1 MAEKDDEKDYL
12 KQLEQWKKRYEAE
25 AEDGDE
31 PESPKQ
37 LFRQVSHI
45 ALYLSYDLID
55 KLRWWEKDTLQ
66 LSDDE
71 IEKRLPHMASLLDK
85 LKIAY
90 VEFSEVDF

>member
-1 MAEKDDEKDYL
+1 MAEKDDEKDHL
-12 KQLEQWKKRYEAE
+12 RQLEEWKERYEAD
-25 AEDGDE
+25 DGDE

-37 LFRQVSHI
+37 LFKQVSHI

-71 IEKRLPHMASLLDK
+71 IEKRLPHMSNLLDK
-85 LKIAY
+85 LKVAY
-90 VEFSEVDF
+90 LEFSDVEF